1 MKGTHPG
8 RDYAS
13 LCANSGERN
22 RRKMFGLIGLTRG
35 PAEEAVDGAAVNYW
49 GGRVSK
55 K

>member
-1 MKGTHPG
+1 MKGIHPG
-8 RDYAS
+8 RDYAF

-22 RRKMFGLIGLTRG
+22 RRVMFGVIGLTPG
-35 PAEEAVDGAAVNYW
+35 PAEEAVDGAAVNHW